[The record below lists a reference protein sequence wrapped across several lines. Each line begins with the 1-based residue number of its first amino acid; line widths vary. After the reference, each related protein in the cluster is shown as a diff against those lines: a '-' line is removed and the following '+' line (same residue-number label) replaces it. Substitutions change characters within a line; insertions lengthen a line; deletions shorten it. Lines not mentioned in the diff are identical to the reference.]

1 MGLLALAWGTTSLD
15 KASGGDSL
23 INYVPFLR
31 IDNADTARALL
42 ASLLQG
48 LLASALPMIAVVVL
62 VPRSMSGV
70 VSRGIS
76 WIAPGTVTGTIGFLF
91 VVLVNL
97 GMRPSHEVPVLSVAI
112 GTLLALASL
121 VAVLHFT
128 YNTLQKALTGNKL
141 SSLYRATRHLLDKE
155 LSSGSYKEVQEE
167 DGEWLVVKAW
177 VSGYFDTVTEGKIK
191 EASVKRGLK
200 LRVLRSQGAY
210 LLKGAPFLKVNK
222 PLDKKLQKLLEESVI
237 IRHQEVGRES
247 CFDGFSQI
255 TAVAVRALSPEM
267 RDHGTAVQAT
277 NYLADLLC
285 RLQQLGGKRW

>member
-1 MGLLALAWGTTSLD
+1 MGVWLLRHRYRRED
-15 KASGGDSL
+15 KGGL
-23 INYVPFLR
+23 C
-31 IDNADTARALL
+31 
-42 ASLLQG
+42 Q
-48 LLASALPMIAVVVL
+48 
-62 VPRSMSGV
+62 
-70 VSRGIS
+70 
-76 WIAPGTVTGTIGFLF
+76 
-91 VVLVNL
+91 
-97 GMRPSHEVPVLSVAI
+97 
-112 GTLLALASL
+112 
-121 VAVLHFT
+121 
-128 YNTLQKALTGNKL
+128 
-141 SSLYRATRHLLDKE
+141 
-155 LSSGSYKEVQEE
+155 
-167 DGEWLVVKAW
+167 
-177 VSGYFDTVTEGKIK
+177 
-191 EASVKRGLK
+191 RGLK